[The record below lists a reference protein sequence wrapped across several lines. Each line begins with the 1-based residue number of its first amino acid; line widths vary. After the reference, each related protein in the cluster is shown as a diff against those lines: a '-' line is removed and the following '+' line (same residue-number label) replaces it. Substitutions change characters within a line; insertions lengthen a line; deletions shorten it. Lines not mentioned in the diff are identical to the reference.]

1 MPLRTAVLMAAL
13 IAYVLILSMA
23 PLRIDGT
30 DLNSSSSSSLPH
42 AYLMCYVFISL
53 QLR

>member
-13 IAYVLILSMA
+13 IASVLILSMV

-30 DLNSSSSSSLPH
+30 DPNS
-42 AYLMCYVFISL
+42 FFFF
-53 QLR
+53 